1 MGVGM
6 PMGGMGGGMGGFGG
20 GGFGGAPSLGGFGFS
35 VSFAQAESGAKSL
48 HTMSPVQALA
58 AGAAVAAAVAA
69 VILVIRRKARA
80 ANPLA
85 AQLI

>member
-1 MGVGM
+1 
-6 PMGGMGGGMGGFGG
+6 MGGFGG

-48 HTMSPVQALA
+48 PTMSPVQALA
-58 AGAAVAAAVAA
+58 AGAAVAAAIAA
-69 VILVIRRKARA
+69 VILAIRRKARA
-80 ANPLA
+80 ANPPA

>member
-1 MGVGM
+1 M

-35 VSFAQAESGAKSL
+35 VSFAQAESAANMRL

-69 VILVIRRKARA
+69 VALAIRRKARA
-80 ANPLA
+80 ANSPA